1 MEKTT
6 LTTLSKNQI
15 DNGIYDNYGDK
26 WYTADDDPIA
36 LLRHESKAKLP
47 WVLNKI
53 KLHFTHPE
61 TTTILDVGCGGGFL
75 SNALGLHNYKV
86 TGVDMSVESLN
97 VAKRHD
103 ATNTVTYLEAD
114 AYKLPFENESFDVVT
129 AMDFLE
135 HVEHPDQVVKEI
147 SRILKPNGIFIFHT
161 FNRNI
166 LAYIVVIKF
175 VEWFIKN
182 SPKNIHL
189 LRMFIKPVE
198 LENYCLMNQ
207 IVVKD
212 MTGIKPVFSTIPIKN
227 FFTGLVP
234 ETMKFELTKSLLL
247 SYMGY
252 GVKQN

>member
-6 LTTLSKNQI
+6 TLVNTQI
-15 DNGIYDNYGDK
+15 NNAIYDDYGDK

-47 WVLNKI
+47 WVLDKI
-53 KLHFTHPE
+53 KMHFANPE
-61 TTTILDVGCGGGFL
+61 NTTVLDVGCGGGFL
-75 SNALGLHNYKV
+75 SNALATHYYKV

-103 ATNTVTYLEAD
+103 ATKTVTYLEAD
-114 AYKLPFENESFDVVT
+114 AYKLPFANESFDVIT

-135 HVEHPDQVVKEI
+135 HVEHPEQVVKEI
-147 SRILKPNGIFIFHT
+147 SRILKPKGIFIFHT

-166 LAYIVVIKF
+166 LAYVVIIKL

-189 LRMFIKPVE
+189 LRMFIKPHE
-198 LENYCLMNQ
+198 LENYCLLNQ

-227 FFTGLVP
+227 YFTGLVP
-234 ETMKFELTKSLLL
+234 KTMRFELTKSLLL

-252 GVKQN
+252 GIKT